1 MSEASDA
8 FYNLMYATD
17 ANADT
22 PEQTSFT
29 TTTYY
34 YINEECDAMDPIPT
48 NYTDYASMDEYYNQF
63 N

>member
-1 MSEASDA
+1 
-8 FYNLMYATD
+8 MYATD